1 MATAANPV
9 TPKPV
14 SADKPTS
21 EEQRQD
27 AFTENTMRDYYAAQ
41 PKVSIKTR
49 EDEWVQVNGYTFIIK
64 KGERVEVPKDIADI
78 LEESGRI

>member
-1 MATAANPV
+1 MATSSNPV
-9 TPKPV
+9 TPKAA

-21 EEQRQD
+21 AEDRAD
-27 AFTENTMRDYYAAQ
+27 KFTENTMRDYFAAQ
-41 PKVSIKTR
+41 PKVSIRTR

>member
-1 MATAANPV
+1 MTETV
-9 TPKPV
+9 TV
-14 SADKPTS
+14 ARDSADKPS
-21 EEQRQD
+21 GKEARED
-27 AFTENTMRDYYAAQ
+27 ALAENKMRDYYASQ

-64 KGERVEVPKDIADI
+64 AGERVDVPKDIADI